1 MFKESLKNVSFVFI
15 AVPVILSLI
24 GLIFIYSTGI
34 NPDGTNNLQYLRQ
47 LIWMVLG
54 VAFAILIINI
64 DYYQLVETSNIYYII
79 GLVFLVITLIFG
91 KNIRGSKSWMGI
103 ASLGIQPSEIMKLFY
118 ILFFAKYLS
127 NAPVLEKKL
136 QTFIF
141 SLLILAGPLV
151 LILLQP
157 DVGTSIVYFSI
168 FVLMAF
174 MGMADDTY
182 IRYFIYTGL
191 SSVFIIMSA
200 AFYKFHLGNGGEP
213 VEFLE
218 IILSFNTLMIIS
230 ITMMI
235 YSVIAIIIDFFN
247 PVEILKKLLPFTLIV
262 CLSFMSSAVVIKM
275 LKDYQWKR
283 IQVMINPEFDRSKA
297 GYNIIQSKIAIGSGG
312 FFGKGLFRGTQNTLG
327 FVPEKSTDFIYSII
341 SEELGFFG
349 SCLIML
355 LFVVYF
361 YYIIRTIQSAKDK
374 EGMLVSAGILA
385 MFFTHFFVNIGM
397 TLGLTPAT
405 GLPLPFISFGGSSC
419 IAFLGA
425 AALLS
430 NIYSRRFVH

>member
-15 AVPVILSLI
+15 AIPVILSFI

-34 NPDGTNNLQYLRQ
+34 NPDGTNNFQYIRQ
-47 LIWMVLG
+47 LIWMVIG
-54 VAFAILIINI
+54 VGLAILIINI

-79 GLVFLVITLIFG
+79 GLILLIITLIFG
-91 KNIRGSKSWMGI
+91 RSIRGSKSWMGI

-127 NAPVLEKKL
+127 NAPVMEKKL
-136 QTFIF
+136 QTFLV
-141 SLLILAGPLV
+141 SLLILGAPLV
-151 LILLQP
+151 LILVQP
-157 DVGTSIVYFSI
+157 DLGTSIVFFVI
-168 FVLMAF
+168 FILMSF
-174 MGMADDTY
+174 LGMADDTY

-191 SSVFIIMSA
+191 ATIFIVMMT

-230 ITMMI
+230 ITMLV
-235 YSVIAIIIDFFN
+235 YSVIAIVIDFFN

-262 CLSFMSSAVVIKM
+262 CLSFMTAGVVIKM

-349 SCLIML
+349 SCLVML

-374 EGMLVSAGILA
+374 EGMLVAAGILA
-385 MFFTHFFVNIGM
+385 MFFTHYFVNIGM

-405 GLPLPFISFGGSSC
+405 GLPLPFISYGGSSC
-419 IAFLGA
+419 IAFLCA